1 MDLTDPNPLSAFEVS
16 LHFRID
22 VQVQPS
28 MRGAAEHAGPARR
41 VPERG
46 ATTRPPRLPLRSAPP
61 TAARPL
67 DSAPGGRAY
76 FPVSARLHR
85 THETEASKGE
95 YSNYLHSFTFFYIH
109 PRRLCCF

>member
-1 MDLTDPNPLSAFEVS
+1 MQSNTSADSDPDQRPIRFN
-16 LHFRID
+16 FR
-22 VQVQPS
+22 VEFQVQPS

-67 DSAPGGRAY
+67 DSATGGRAH
-76 FPVSARLHR
+76 FPVSARLHSP
-85 THETEASKGE
+85 HETEATQGE
-95 YSNYLHSFTFFYIH
+95 Y
-109 PRRLCCF
+109 